1 MELSPRLSVHYIDF
15 HLSRSKSSMIVF
27 HSPTKRGET
36 WQLTFRISASSSN
49 LLCFHRQ
56 DRTILAVPGLVTPPP
71 PPTPFHN
78 PTDSCCCSWSGGNF
92 RRRHESAEQTRS
104 RTKGRDKQ
112 KWRVTGYEDE
122 VGATKSERVT
132 RLQKYISLYGVTCR
146 GKNIRNL
153 TIDKIDELK

>member
-71 PPTPFHN
+71 SSHHPF
-78 PTDSCCCSWSGGNF
+78 TILQTVVVAVGQEGIFGDVMSQQSKQGVAQKDETSKSEESQDTKMKLG
-92 RRRHESAEQTRS
+92 RRRARESL
-104 RTKGRDKQ
+104 D
-112 KWRVTGYEDE
+112 
-122 VGATKSERVT
+122 
-132 RLQKYISLYGVTCR
+132 C
-146 GKNIRNL
+146 KNISHYMV
-153 TIDKIDELK
+153 

>member
-56 DRTILAVPGLVTPPP
+56 DRTILAVPGLVTTPPP
-71 PPTPFHN
+71 STPFSFLQ
-78 PTDSCCCSWSGGNF
+78 TVVVAVGQEGIFGDVMSQQSKQGVAQKDEASKTEESQDTKMKLG
-92 RRRHESAEQTRS
+92 RRRASESL
-104 RTKGRDKQ
+104 D
-112 KWRVTGYEDE
+112 
-122 VGATKSERVT
+122 
-132 RLQKYISLYGVTCR
+132 C
-146 GKNIRNL
+146 KNISHYMV
-153 TIDKIDELK
+153 

>member
-71 PPTPFHN
+71 SSHHPF
-78 PTDSCCCSWSGGNF
+78 TILQTVVVAVGQEGIFGTSWVSRANKESHKRTRQAKVKSHRI
-92 RRRHESAEQTRS
+92 RRWSW
-104 RTKGRDKQ
+104 G
-112 KWRVTGYEDE
+112 DE
-122 VGATKSERVT
+122 ERASHST
-132 RLQKYISLYGVTCR
+132 AKIY
-146 GKNIRNL
+146 L
-153 TIDKIDELK
+153 TIWCNVQREKYQKSNNR